1 MTEPEA
7 ELLRSYYASERFQA
21 GPDLEDRVRRAL
33 SAHPRRIARVALPSV
48 PVPARLV
55 GLAAAFLVL
64 VLFGVVPVA
73 AAPSGLAVL
82 PRLVLGEVGAA
93 PVVERLMPMQ
103 VSATSSGH
111 TMSLVSAYADDER
124 TILVL
129 RIRPAVPDAILDQ
142 SYLVDSAGRHMQLRD
157 EYPNDNGYYVAS
169 FEPMKSGHSAPAK
182 LTLYTPRLAIGASQG
197 KQAIYGTWIL
207 QFTVT
212 SQGGHTLPLP
222 APGQAGDLA
231 VTFDSLHSVPG
242 ALAIT
247 VTTSGATGDAWMAA
261 CPHQPG
267 GLIMGTNAC
276 AVDAVS
282 VYDAGGKSMPI
293 VGGFEGQ
300 GVVVNGKVLPV
311 VHWKGMFK
319 APRPGLYRIVISAP
333 DRQTLE
339 RTVRIP

>member
-64 VLFGVVPVA
+64 VLFGVVPGA

-182 LTLYTPRLAIGASQG
+182 LTLYTPRLATGASQG

-222 APGQAGDLA
+222 APGRACTASRARPPTARPGRDASGSRGGPGL
-231 VTFDSLHSVPG
+231 VPG
-242 ALAIT
+242 AARSPVGSERGAAPQRGPGRGLAE
-247 VTTSGATGDAWMAA
+247 
-261 CPHQPG
+261 
-267 GLIMGTNAC
+267 
-276 AVDAVS
+276 
-282 VYDAGGKSMPI
+282 AGGRARGAARPR
-293 VGGFEGQ
+293 F
-300 GVVVNGKVLPV
+300 PRRA
-311 VHWKGMFK
+311 
-319 APRPGLYRIVISAP
+319 APRRRS
-333 DRQTLE
+333 R
-339 RTVRIP
+339 